1 MVPDHLIDQL
11 SPVPVL
17 AVAAAAAGYFLNK
30 KSVNIAFLS
39 IGVDY
44 FQVLALFAASKVAW
58 PAFVVAVLTGVW
70 NLMAVDITT
79 ASSAYQA
86 TALLKIAVAI
96 ASGVFAA
103 VHSFGRTKLAL
114 ALGGALGA
122 LSAILAMFLGVL
134 LHAHG

>member
-1 MVPDHLIDQL
+1 ML
-11 SPVPVL
+11 SPSL
-17 AVAAAAAGYFLNK
+17 ATLRLFVHVVAASVWVGGQLTLAGIVPALRRSHPTATKTVAN
-30 KSVNIAFLS
+30 AFS
-39 IGVDY
+39 R
-44 FQVLALFAASKVAW
+44 VAW

-70 NLMAVDITT
+70 NLMAVDVTS

-86 TALLKIAVAI
+86 TVLLKIAVAI

-103 VHSFGRTKLAL
+103 IHAVGRSRLAL

-122 LSAILAMFLGVL
+122 LSALIAMFLGVL

>member
-1 MVPDHLIDQL
+1 ML
-11 SPVPVL
+11 SPSLATVRLFLHVL
-17 AVAAAAAGYFLNK
+17 AASVWVGGQLTLAGVVPALRRSHPTATKTVAN
-30 KSVNIAFLS
+30 AF
-39 IGVDY
+39 
-44 FQVLALFAASKVAW
+44 ARVAW

-134 LHAHG
+134 LHAHA